1 MPIVFFEGFN
11 SSDTD
16 AIKLDTYYWSTN
28 DESKISFVGGR
39 TDNQINL
46 ANRPIL
52 SGLQYNNTLSLSNF
66 SDPLVS
72 HSGIG
77 LGFYSPNYSLRT
89 NNTAAGSPYAETLL
103 SFYDNAGEVLKLDII
118 KTIYNSSP
126 SVGLALYQNST
137 LVDVYDFESVLG
149 NTWSIYSQADTLSI
163 QESSYIEFYIDA
175 LNGNFAVRF
184 SANNSYETYLL
195 NSSNNIYTTIT
206 PFNNLSGITWYST
219 NDGISNHYR
228 GIDDLYLTAGNSVSE
243 CLLGNNTKIYR
254 KYPNSD
260 TAIASWLGGY
270 GGSVSSPSYSYV
282 DDNDGDTGYI
292 FSSTSGDACLFGM
305 TGISEPAPSGVGGVK
320 VINIVKKS
328 MLDSD
333 MSFINIMTSGNNE
346 PVTEIGSGHLVDSTA
361 YSYKTSFFFNNP
373 LTSAEWTKQEITDME
388 LGVKII

>member
-1 MPIVFFEGFN
+1 
-11 SSDTD
+11 
-16 AIKLDTYYWSTN
+16 LDPQYWSTN
-28 DESKISFVGGR
+28 NSSSISFTNGR
-39 TDNQINL
+39 TDNQVVI
-46 ANRPIL
+46 ANRPIA

-66 SDPLVS
+66 TDPLIS
-72 HSGIG
+72 HSGFG
-77 LGFYSPNYSLRT
+77 LGFYNSSYSLRT
-89 NNTAAGSPYAETLL
+89 NSHNAPSPQAENLV
-103 SFYDNAGEVLKLDII
+103 SFYDNSGEVIRLDIV
-118 KTIYNSSP
+118 KTVYNNTNSI
-126 SVGLALYQNST
+126 GLALYNNNV
-137 LVDVYDFESVLG
+137 LVTTYDFSSPVG
-149 NTWSIYSQADTLSI
+149 NTWSFFDSFINGHWTWSI
-163 QESSYIEFYIDA
+163 PQTSYIEFYINA

-184 SANNSYETYLL
+184 SADNSYDSYLL
-195 NSSNNIYTTIT
+195 NSLNNIYTTIT
-206 PFNNLSGITWYST
+206 PFNNLSGIKWYSS
-219 NDGISNHYR
+219 NDAVGGSWWSRN
-228 GIDDLYLTAGNSVSE
+228 IDDLYLTAGNSLSE

-373 LTSAEWTKQEITDME
+373 LTSAEWTKQEINDME